1 MLQTIL
7 AAAAAYLLGCLVG
20 AYYVVRFRAG
30 HDVRA
35 TGSGNAGARNVLRSG
50 DKSSAVLTLAWDI
63 IKGAL
68 AVWLASIIA
77 PNDDVAIALAFIF
90 VVAGHIWPAQ
100 LQLHGGKGAATALGC
115 MLVINQHAAIVA
127 CLLGFLTGAVSR
139 SATVG
144 GLTAVAAAP
153 AVLLFIG
160 RSWTLSAG
168 VAVACAIVLIA
179 HHPSVGRRRQSSPM
193 RPAQENVS

>member
-7 AAAAAYLLGCLVG
+7 AAGAAYLLGCLVG

-30 HDVRA
+30 HDVRS

-50 DKSSAVLTLAWDI
+50 DRASAALTLVWDVL
-63 IKGAL
+63 KGAV
-68 AVWLASIIA
+68 AVWLARLIA
-77 PNDDVAIALAFIF
+77 PSDLAVGLAFMFAVI
-90 VVAGHIWPAQ
+90 GHIWPAQ
-100 LQLHGGKGAATALGC
+100 LQFHGGKGAATALGC
-115 MLVINQHAAIVA
+115 MLVVDARVAIAACGIGVLA
-127 CLLGFLTGAVSR
+127 GGITR

-144 GLTAVAAAP
+144 GLTAIATAP
-153 AVLLFIG
+153 FVLMYSG
-160 RSWTLSAG
+160 ASWTLGAT

-193 RPAQENVS
+193 QEAQENVS

>member
-1 MLQTIL
+1 ML
-7 AAAAAYLLGCLVG
+7 AACAAYLLGCLVG
-20 AYYVVRFRAG
+20 AYYVVRLRAG

-63 IKGAL
+63 LKGSL
-68 AVWLASIIA
+68 AIWLARFIA

-90 VVAGHIWPAQ
+90 VVVGHIWPAQ

-115 MLVINQHAAIVA
+115 MLVLNPHAAMLASI
-127 CLLGFLTGAVSR
+127 LGVLTGGISR

-144 GLTAVAAAP
+144 GLTAVATAP

-179 HHPSVGRRRQSSPM
+179 HHPSLDRRRQSSPA
-193 RPAQENVS
+193 RPPQESMS